1 MPNMASPVSRTSTSS
16 STSSASSSTGGS
28 IVSTKTAS
36 TSASTNSSTVTVA
49 LKRRSLIPPR
59 WKETVRVVGMSDC
72 REAALTLAYAFAA
85 DDYAQYLVDSGDMH
99 GVSAEQ
105 KWKLH
110 VDILTYTVTA
120 HVMSGLATTV
130 GPEFDSVAL
139 WYELFLPF
147 SAFLSFLLFSSCP
160 LPSSVRNCLL

>member
-1 MPNMASPVSRTSTSS
+1 
-16 STSSASSSTGGS
+16 
-28 IVSTKTAS
+28 
-36 TSASTNSSTVTVA
+36 
-49 LKRRSLIPPR
+49 
-59 WKETVRVVGMSDC
+59 MSDC
-72 REAALTLAYAFAA
+72 RGAALTLAYAFAA

-99 GVSAEQ
+99 GVSAEK

-139 WYELFLPF
+139 WYDMFLPF
-147 SAFLSFLLFSSCP
+147 SAFLSFVAFILFSA
-160 LPSSVRNCLL
+160 CLCA